1 MTIYTLMNRI
11 FTLRFA
17 MTMAVNRY
25 NENDH
30 LYWIYEE
37 EAKASFN
44 TLCNCG
50 FLDEYDAD
58 ELREQLYHVM
68 RVYKRRSRKG

>member
-17 MTMAVNRY
+17 MIMAVKQY

-37 EAKASFN
+37 KARVSFD
-44 TLCNCG
+44 TLYNCG